1 MAPPD
6 DRRLL
11 SAAVTLAMVAFVW
24 PVLVHAR
31 AFRVEAAFGTIL
43 ALAWALLAAVLLWRS
58 GRRHLWLAMLLPFVV
73 WWPLMFAFM
82 AG

>member
-1 MAPPD
+1 MPPPD

-11 SAAVTLAMVAFVW
+11 SAAVTLALVAFVW

-31 AFRVEAAFGTIL
+31 AFRVEAAIGAAL
-43 ALAWALLAAVLLWRS
+43 ALAWALMVAALLRRS
-58 GRRHLWLAMLLPFVV
+58 GLRRLWLAMLLPFVV

-82 AG
+82 AE